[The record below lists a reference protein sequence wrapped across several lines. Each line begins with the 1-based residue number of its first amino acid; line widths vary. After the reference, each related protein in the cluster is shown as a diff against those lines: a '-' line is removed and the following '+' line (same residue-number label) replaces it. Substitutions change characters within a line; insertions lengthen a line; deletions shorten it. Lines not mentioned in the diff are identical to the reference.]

1 MKNREAFFKE
11 GIQMLKSDSE
21 AVLRYRSGDFEIV
34 MPGTYVR
41 CAVTG
46 ERILLEDLRYWSFDR
61 QEAYLSSEV
70 ATGREGVEC
79 GERQPAGS
87 LVGSRLRT
95 GAGGEDLR

>member
-1 MKNREAFFKE
+1 
-11 GIQMLKSDSE
+11 MLKSDSE
-21 AVLRYRSGDFEIV
+21 AVLRYRSGEFEIV

-70 ATGREGVEC
+70 ATRREVQVQQQARTVAGDAP
-79 GERQPAGS
+79 EREAQP
-87 LVGSRLRT
+87 
-95 GAGGEDLR
+95 